1 MKEFLELNFRTLIQN
16 MSIIYATLC
25 VVLAFVQ
32 TPSDEVYRPC
42 RRAKWLFAAAFAT
55 MSANLAVYCVL
66 ADGDWTRVNYV
77 IEFVDISLFYLEAIF
92 YCYAFFT
99 LLNRRYATWRRV
111 ALDAVLWTVA
121 SLLAF
126 VALLDGMDSVRDLLM
141 LVALALLLAFVIRFV
156 YSFFVQYGINGH
168 QLDDYFSCDMHR
180 FVKWIS
186 TSVVMLTVLWLLAIL
201 TMFQNVYFNWL
212 FQAYVVSL
220 NIYIAVNFI
229 NYAGRHACVSKAFD
243 ADADGQADEAE
254 GVAET
259 AAAEVGNVADAEA
272 ENAAVAG
279 TEGDDASASAAD
291 VETECVSEPS
301 APQPI
306 GIEAS
311 VNRWV
316 EDKRFLGTQLN
327 VEELAAELGT
337 TKVALSF
344 YINNRYGVNFSA
356 WMASLRIEEAK
367 RMMAADPNMRLEDIA
382 MAVGFSSL
390 SYFSKVFSQR
400 EGVPPTRWRKEV

>member
-1 MKEFLELNFRTLIQN
+1 MKEFLELNFRTLIQDV
-16 MSIIYATLC
+16 SIIYATLC

-32 TPSDEVYRPC
+32 TPSDEVYRPY
-42 RRAKWLFAAAFAT
+42 RRAKWLFAAAFAA
-55 MSANLAVYCVL
+55 MSANLAVYCVV

-99 LLNRRYATWRRV
+99 LLNKHYATWRRI

-186 TSVVMLTVLWLLAIL
+186 TSVVLLTVLWLLAIL

-254 GVAET
+254 GVVET
-259 AAAEVGNVADAEA
+259 AAAEAE
-272 ENAAVAG
+272 
-279 TEGDDASASAAD
+279 SAAD
-291 VETECVSEPS
+291 VETDCASEPS

>member
-1 MKEFLELNFRTLIQN
+1 MKEFLELNFRTLIQDV
-16 MSIIYATLC
+16 SIFYATLC

-32 TPSDEVYRPC
+32 TPSDEVYRPY
-42 RRAKWLFAAAFAT
+42 RRAKWLFAAAFAA
-55 MSANLAVYCVL
+55 MSANLAVYCVV

-99 LLNRRYATWRRV
+99 LLNKHYATWRRI
-111 ALDAVLWTVA
+111 AIDAVLWTVA

-186 TSVVMLTVLWLLAIL
+186 TSVVLLTVLWLLAIL

-259 AAAEVGNVADAEA
+259 AAAEAE
-272 ENAAVAG
+272 
-279 TEGDDASASAAD
+279 SAAD
-291 VETECVSEPS
+291 VETECVTEPS

>member
-1 MKEFLELNFRTLIQN
+1 MKAFLELNFRTLIQN

-168 QLDDYFSCDMHR
+168 QLDD
-180 FVKWIS
+180 
-186 TSVVMLTVLWLLAIL
+186 
-201 TMFQNVYFNWL
+201 
-212 FQAYVVSL
+212 
-220 NIYIAVNFI
+220 
-229 NYAGRHACVSKAFD
+229 
-243 ADADGQADEAE
+243 
-254 GVAET
+254 
-259 AAAEVGNVADAEA
+259 
-272 ENAAVAG
+272 
-279 TEGDDASASAAD
+279 
-291 VETECVSEPS
+291 
-301 APQPI
+301 
-306 GIEAS
+306 
-311 VNRWV
+311 
-316 EDKRFLGTQLN
+316 
-327 VEELAAELGT
+327 
-337 TKVALSF
+337 
-344 YINNRYGVNFSA
+344 NFS
-356 WMASLRIEEAK
+356 
-367 RMMAADPNMRLEDIA
+367 
-382 MAVGFSSL
+382 
-390 SYFSKVFSQR
+390 
-400 EGVPPTRWRKEV
+400 

>member
-1 MKEFLELNFRTLIQN
+1 MKEFLELNFRTLIQDV
-16 MSIIYATLC
+16 SIIYATLC

-32 TPSDEVYRPC
+32 TPSDEVYRPY
-42 RRAKWLFAAAFAT
+42 RRAKWLFAAAFAA
-55 MSANLAVYCVL
+55 MSANLAVYCVV

-99 LLNRRYATWRRV
+99 LLNKHYATWRRI
-111 ALDAVLWTVA
+111 AIDAVLWTVA

-186 TSVVMLTVLWLLAIL
+186 TSVVLLTVLWLLAIL

-254 GVAET
+254 GVVET
-259 AAAEVGNVADAEA
+259 AAAEAES
-272 ENAAVAG
+272 
-279 TEGDDASASAAD
+279 TAD
-291 VETECVSEPS
+291 VETDCASEPS

-327 VEELAAELGT
+327 VEELAAELDT

>member
-1 MKEFLELNFRTLIQN
+1 MKEFLELNFRTLIQDV
-16 MSIIYATLC
+16 SIIYATLC

-32 TPSDEVYRPC
+32 TPSDEVYRPY
-42 RRAKWLFAAAFAT
+42 RRAKWLFAAAFAA
-55 MSANLAVYCVL
+55 MSANLAVYCVV

-99 LLNRRYATWRRV
+99 LLNKHYATWRRI

-186 TSVVMLTVLWLLAIL
+186 TSVVLLTVLWLLAIL

-243 ADADGQADEAE
+243 ADADGQADESE
-254 GVAET
+254 GVVET
-259 AAAEVGNVADAEA
+259 AAAEAE
-272 ENAAVAG
+272 
-279 TEGDDASASAAD
+279 SAAD
-291 VETECVSEPS
+291 VETECASEPS

-327 VEELAAELGT
+327 VEELAAELDT

>member
-1 MKEFLELNFRTLIQN
+1 MKEFLELNFRTLIQDV
-16 MSIIYATLC
+16 SIIYATLC

-32 TPSDEVYRPC
+32 TPSDEVYRPY
-42 RRAKWLFAAAFAT
+42 RRAKWLFAAAFAA
-55 MSANLAVYCVL
+55 MSANLAVYCVV

-99 LLNRRYATWRRV
+99 LLNKHYATWRRI
-111 ALDAVLWTVA
+111 AIDAVLWTVA

-186 TSVVMLTVLWLLAIL
+186 TSVVLLTVLWLLAIL

-259 AAAEVGNVADAEA
+259 AAAEAE
-272 ENAAVAG
+272 
-279 TEGDDASASAAD
+279 SAAD
-291 VETECVSEPS
+291 VETDCASEPS

-327 VEELAAELGT
+327 VEELAAELDT

>member
-1 MKEFLELNFRTLIQN
+1 MKEFLELNFRTLIQDV
-16 MSIIYATLC
+16 SIIYATLC

-32 TPSDEVYRPC
+32 TPSDEVYRPY
-42 RRAKWLFAAAFAT
+42 RRAKWLFAAAFAA
-55 MSANLAVYCVL
+55 MSANLAVYCVV

-99 LLNRRYATWRRV
+99 LLNKHYATWRRI
-111 ALDAVLWTVA
+111 AIDAVLWTVA

-126 VALLDGMDSVRDLLM
+126 VALLDGMDSVRDLFM

-186 TSVVMLTVLWLLAIL
+186 TSVVLLTVLWLLAIL

-254 GVAET
+254 GVVEA
-259 AAAEVGNVADAEA
+259 AAAEAE
-272 ENAAVAG
+272 
-279 TEGDDASASAAD
+279 SAAD
-291 VETECVSEPS
+291 VETDCASEPS

>member
-1 MKEFLELNFRTLIQN
+1 MASTVI
-16 MSIIYATLC
+16 SST
-25 VVLAFVQ
+25 
-32 TPSDEVYRPC
+32 TTS
-42 RRAKWLFAAAFAT
+42 
-55 MSANLAVYCVL
+55 
-66 ADGDWTRVNYV
+66 RVN
-77 IEFVDISLFYLEAIF
+77 
-92 YCYAFFT
+92 
-99 LLNRRYATWRRV
+99 
-111 ALDAVLWTVA
+111 
-121 SLLAF
+121 
-126 VALLDGMDSVRDLLM
+126 
-141 LVALALLLAFVIRFV
+141 
-156 YSFFVQYGINGH
+156 
-168 QLDDYFSCDMHR
+168 
-180 FVKWIS
+180 WIS
-186 TSVVMLTVLWLLAIL
+186 RSVVMLTVLWLLAIL

-243 ADADGQADEAE
+243 ADADRQADEAE

-259 AAAEVGNVADAEA
+259 AAAEAGNAADAEA

>member
-1 MKEFLELNFRTLIQN
+1 MKEFLELNFRTLIQDV
-16 MSIIYATLC
+16 SIIYATLC

-32 TPSDEVYRPC
+32 TPSDEVYRPY
-42 RRAKWLFAAAFAT
+42 RRAKWLFAAAFAA
-55 MSANLAVYCVL
+55 MSANLAVYCVV

-99 LLNRRYATWRRV
+99 LLNKHYATWRRI
-111 ALDAVLWTVA
+111 AIDAVLWTVA

-186 TSVVMLTVLWLLAIL
+186 TSVVLLTVLWLLAIL

-254 GVAET
+254 GVVET
-259 AAAEVGNVADAEA
+259 AAAEAES
-272 ENAAVAG
+272 
-279 TEGDDASASAAD
+279 TAD
-291 VETECVSEPS
+291 VETDCASEPS

-390 SYFSKVFSQR
+390 SYFSKVFSLR

>member
-1 MKEFLELNFRTLIQN
+1 MKEFLELNFRTLIQDV
-16 MSIIYATLC
+16 SIIYATLC

-32 TPSDEVYRPC
+32 TPSDEVYRPY
-42 RRAKWLFAAAFAT
+42 RRAKWLFAAAFAA
-55 MSANLAVYCVL
+55 MSANLAVYCVV

-99 LLNRRYATWRRV
+99 LLNKHYATWRRI
-111 ALDAVLWTVA
+111 AIDAVLWTVA

-186 TSVVMLTVLWLLAIL
+186 TSVVLLTVLWLLAIL

-243 ADADGQADEAE
+243 ADADEQADESE
-254 GVAET
+254 GVVET
-259 AAAEVGNVADAEA
+259 AAAEAE
-272 ENAAVAG
+272 
-279 TEGDDASASAAD
+279 SAAD
-291 VETECVSEPS
+291 VETDCASEPS

-306 GIEAS
+306 GIETS

>member
-1 MKEFLELNFRTLIQN
+1 MKEFLELNFRTLIQDV
-16 MSIIYATLC
+16 SIIYATLC

-32 TPSDEVYRPC
+32 TPSDEVYRPY
-42 RRAKWLFAAAFAT
+42 RRAKWLFAAAFAA
-55 MSANLAVYCVL
+55 MSANLAVYCVV

-99 LLNRRYATWRRV
+99 LLNKHYATWRRI

-186 TSVVMLTVLWLLAIL
+186 TSVVLLTVLWLLAIL

-254 GVAET
+254 GVVET
-259 AAAEVGNVADAEA
+259 AAAEAE
-272 ENAAVAG
+272 
-279 TEGDDASASAAD
+279 SAAD
-291 VETECVSEPS
+291 VETECASEPS

-390 SYFSKVFSQR
+390 SYFSKVFSLR